1 MQKNPWQTPL
11 AHPRYLDAVAD
22 HVVLFDGA
30 TGTGL
35 AKFDLTAEDFG
46 GKRTEGLW
54 EMLVWHRPELVESL
68 HAAYLAAGAE
78 VIETD
83 SFRANRVTLQEFG
96 IAERTLELNRAAATL
111 ARRVAARFQAETGI
125 PRFVA
130 GAMGPT
136 GKLLS
141 LDDPALSDVTF
152 DELAEVYAEQAQG
165 LIEGGVDVLLLET
178 QQDLLEL
185 KAAIH
190 GIGRTFR
197 RLGMRVPLQ
206 AQVTLDASGHTL
218 TGSDV
223 EAALVTLAALP
234 VDVIGLNCSTGP
246 EEMREAVSRL
256 LALSNRPVSV
266 LPNAGMPENVDGR
279 AVYRLGPERFA
290 ALMAEFVRRG
300 ARVVGGCCGT
310 GPEHIVALK
319 EALDVRGQTVNET
332 SNVKRQTSE
341 REEARKRE
349 SEGTDSL
356 IRSFA
361 FSPLPYVASNLH
373 AVALHQEPRPLLVG
387 ERLNTQ
393 GSRKAKRLVLEM
405 RYDALVE
412 LAEAQVA
419 YGAHVLDVCVALTE
433 RADEVETLRRVVK
446 LLALSTPAPL
456 MFDTT
461 DVAAMRAA
469 LEAYPGRAILNSVNL
484 EAGEEHAREILNLAR
499 DFGAALVAL
508 TIDEQGMAQTA
519 DRKLAVARRLY
530 HLAVD
535 EVGLPPHA
543 LIFDPLTFTLA
554 TGDAETARAA
564 VETLAALRRI
574 HEELP
579 GTLTNLGVSNVS
591 YGLQPPARRVLNS
604 VFLTRAVEAGLDVA
618 IVNPAQL
625 TPYPDIPAEERAL
638 ADDLIFNRRPD
649 ALARYITHFE
659 GVVAQPPSDETE
671 SLPPEVGL
679 YNAVLHRRR
688 ADIEA
693 RVESCLGTHTPLE
706 ILNTLL
712 LPAMQEV
719 GERFGSGEL
728 ILPFVLQSAEAMKAA
743 VAHLEQYLE
752 HTEGA
757 SRGVV
762 VLATVFGDVHDIGK
776 NLVRT
781 ILANNGYTV
790 HDLGKQVPADVIV
803 ERAVELRADAIGLS
817 ALLVATSRQMQRVVE
832 ELQRRGLSIPVLV
845 GGAAINEKFAQRI
858 ALPEGGELYQGGVY
872 YCKDAFEALQ
882 VLKYIVMFT
891 PPPPPAEHRHEEH
904 IEPSSVTE
912 QETACATCGECG
924 LAAVDWSEFRLPARP
939 AFQDV
944 ALPPTPPFWGPRVLE
959 AIPLAE
965 IFPLLDRK
973 SLFRVGWG
981 ARGATG
987 AKWDSLRVEF
997 EARLAVMWPEAG
1009 AYLKPQAVYGY
1020 FPAQSQGNELLIYE
1034 PDAAAGSSRRELAR
1048 FAFPRGKHG
1057 CLSDHFASVESGVV
1071 DVVALQVV
1079 TVGGGAVERYGALE
1093 DAGAYSEAY
1102 FVHGLAAQA
1111 AEATAAWLHRRI
1123 RRELGLS
1130 EEQGKR
1136 YSWGYPACPDL
1147 EGHRVLF
1154 RLLPAAALGMELT
1167 AAAQLV
1173 PEYSTAALVVNKS

>member
-11 AHPRYLDAVAD
+11 THPRYLDAVAD

-46 GKRTEGLW
+46 GERTEGLW

-68 HAAYLAAGAE
+68 HASYLAAGAE

-83 SFRANRVTLQEFG
+83 SFRANRITLREFG

-111 ARRVAARFQAETGI
+111 ARRVADRFQAETGI

-141 LDDPALSDVTF
+141 LDDPELSDVTF
-152 DELAEVYAEQAQG
+152 DELAEVYAEQARG

-197 RLGMRVPLQ
+197 RLGVRLPLQ
-206 AQVTLDASGHTL
+206 AQVTLDSGGHTL

-256 LALSNRPVSV
+256 LALTNRPVSV

-290 ALMAEFVRRG
+290 ALMAEFVRWG

-310 GPEHIVALK
+310 GPEHIAAL
-319 EALDVRGQTVNET
+319 AAQRHSV
-332 SNVKRQTSE
+332 SASE
-341 REEARKRE
+341 RLSE
-349 SEGTDSL
+349 SSPSL
-356 IRSFA
+356 SRSFA

-405 RYDALVE
+405 RYESLLE

-419 YGAHVLDVCVALTE
+419 YGAHVLDICVALTE

-446 LLALSTPAPL
+446 LLALHTPAPL

-484 EAGEEHAREILNLAR
+484 EAGEAHAREILGLAR

-508 TIDEQGMAQTA
+508 TIDEQGMAKTA
-519 DRKLAVARRLY
+519 DRKLEVARRLY
-530 HLAVD
+530 RLAVD

-554 TGDAETARAA
+554 TGDTETAGAA

-579 GTLTNLGVSNVS
+579 GALTNLGVSNVS
-591 YGLQPPARRVLNS
+591 YGLRPPARRVLNS

-659 GVVAQPPSDETE
+659 GFVEQPAGAETE
-671 SLPPEVGL
+671 SFSPEAGL
-679 YNAVLHRRR
+679 YDAVLHRRR

-693 RVESCLGTHTPLE
+693 RVEACLGTHTPLE

-719 GERFGSGEL
+719 GNRFGSGEL

-752 HTEGA
+752 HAEGV

-845 GGAAINEKFAQRI
+845 GGAAINEKFARRI
-858 ALPEGGELYQGGVY
+858 ALPEGGELYRGGVY

-882 VLKYIVMFT
+882 VLKHIVMFT
-891 PPPPPAEHRHEEH
+891 PPVCGSVSGAVRRSQTCRSAARRFPPA
-904 IEPSSVTE
+904 
-912 QETACATCGECG
+912 
-924 LAAVDWSEFRLPARP
+924 LRLRP
-939 AFQDV
+939 ATAIPATAEGGRLV
-944 ALPPTPPFWGPRVLE
+944 PAPPFWGPRVLD
-959 AIPLAE
+959 AIPLEE

-987 AKWDSLRVEF
+987 AKWDSLRAEF
-997 EARLAVMWPEAG
+997 EARLAAMWPEAG

-1020 FPAQSQGNELLIYE
+1020 FPAQSQGDELLIYA
-1034 PDAAAGSSRRELAR
+1034 PDAVTGASRRELAR
-1048 FAFPRGKHG
+1048 FAFPRGKRG
-1057 CLSDHFASVESGVV
+1057 CLADHFASVESGVV

-1079 TVGGGAVERYGALE
+1079 TVGDGATERYGALE

-1130 EEQGKR
+1130 EGQGKR

-1154 RLLPAAALGMELT
+1154 RLLPVAALGMELT

-1173 PEYSTAALVVNKS
+1173 PEYSTAALVVHLNAEAQRCRDS